1 MVNVHFIQPDST
13 RQSVEGSEGMTLMET
28 AREAGIPGI
37 LAECGGGAI
46 CSTCHVH
53 IAPEWI
59 EKVGTAPEME
69 QMLLEFAPGKDE
81 SSRLSCQIVLTPEL
95 DGLTVTVP
103 EEQSDY

>member
-1 MVNVHFIQPDST
+1 VVNVHFIQPDNT

-53 IAPEWI
+53 IAAEWI
-59 EKVGTAPEME
+59 GKVGPAE
-69 QMLLEFAPGKDE
+69 QMLLELAPGRDE
-81 SSRLSCQIVLTPEL
+81 NSRLSCQIVLTADL